1 MNSTYDQ
8 LSNFWL
14 GKKVL
19 VTGHTG
25 FKGSW
30 LAIMLHRLGAN
41 VSGISLEPESQ
52 ENLFA
57 SASIESFT
65 ESFICDIANL
75 ERTRKIVQTIQPEF
89 IFHLAAQ
96 SLVLE
101 SYRTPISNHSTNIM
115 GTANMLE
122 IIRESND
129 IKAAVFIT
137 TDKVYKMEEWVY
149 PYRET
154 DALGGIDPYSASKA
168 ACEILIESYRCSF
181 LNDLKIPIASARA
194 GNVIGG
200 GDWSKNR
207 LIPDAIK
214 HWNDGKELL
223 IRRPQA
229 IRPWQHVIEPLTGYL
244 QLAQSISKNPPL
256 SGPFNFGPNSHDAMS
271 VEDVIKILQH
281 DYVNGKVKFDVASSN
296 FHESGLLT
304 LDISKAKDL
313 LNFKP
318 IWKISS
324 AIAYTAKWY
333 KSYYDGQNAY
343 ELCLADIEKYF
354 NE

>member
-1 MNSTYDQ
+1 MNSMYDQ

-30 LAIMLHRLGAN
+30 LSIMLHRFGAN
-41 VSGISLEPESQ
+41 VSGISLEPEFQ
-52 ENLFA
+52 ENLYS
-57 SASIESFT
+57 SAAIESFT
-65 ESFICDIANL
+65 ESFICDITNL
-75 ERTRKIVQTIQPEF
+75 EATRKIVKTIQPDF

-101 SYRTPISNHSTNIM
+101 SYRKPISNHSTNIM

-122 IIRESND
+122 IIRESNN

-137 TDKVYKMEEWVY
+137 TDKVYKMEEWIY
-149 PYRET
+149 PYREA

-168 ACEILIESYRCSF
+168 ACEILIESYRSSF
-181 LNDLKIPIASARA
+181 LDELNIPIASARA

-214 HWNDGKELL
+214 HWNDNNELL

-244 QLAQSISKNPPL
+244 QLAQSLSDNPKL
-256 SGPFNFGPNSHDAMS
+256 SGPFNFGPNSHDAIS
-271 VEDVIKILQH
+271 VEDVIKAMQT
-281 DYVNGKVKFDVASSN
+281 DYANGKVKLDAASSD
-296 FHESGLLT
+296 FHESGILT
-304 LDISKAKDL
+304 LDISKARDL
-313 LNFKP
+313 LNFEPK
-318 IWKISS
+318 WNVLLAISN
-324 AIAYTAKWY
+324 TAKWY
-333 KSYYDGQNAY
+333 KLYYQGQDAY
-343 ELCLADIEKYF
+343 ELCVSDIEQYF

>member
-1 MNSTYDQ
+1 MSSRYDQ
-8 LSNFWL
+8 LRNFWL

-19 VTGHTG
+19 ITGHTG

-30 LAIMLHRLGAN
+30 LSIILNQLGAV
-41 VSGISLEPESQ
+41 VSGIGLEPEFQ
-52 ENLFA
+52 ENLFS
-57 SASIESFT
+57 SASIESFA
-65 ESFICDIANL
+65 ESFICDITNL
-75 ERTRKIVQTIQPEF
+75 EATRKIVKSIEPEY

-101 SYRTPISNHSTNIM
+101 SYRQPISNHATNIM

-122 IIRESND
+122 IIRESSSID
-129 IKAAVFIT
+129 AAVFIT
-137 TDKVYKMEEWVY
+137 TDKVYKMEEWIY

-168 ACEILIESYRCSF
+168 ACEILIESYRTSF
-181 LNDLKIPIASARA
+181 FDELKIPLASARA

-214 HWNDGKELL
+214 QWNDGEELL
-223 IRRPQA
+223 VRRPQA
-229 IRPWQHVIEPLTGYL
+229 IRPWQHVIEPLIGYL
-244 QLAQSISKNPPL
+244 QLAQAISEDGSL
-256 SGPFNFGPNSHDAMS
+256 SGSFNFGPNAQDAMS
-271 VEDVIKILQH
+271 VKDVIKILQNN
-281 DYVNGKVKFDVASSN
+281 YINGKVKFDASTSN

-304 LDISKAKDL
+304 LDISKAKYL
-313 LNFKP
+313 LNFEPK
-318 IWKISS
+318 WQTSS

-333 KSYYDGQNAY
+333 KSYYAGQDAF
-343 ELCLADIEKYF
+343 ELCLADIEQYF
-354 NE
+354 DE

>member
-8 LSNFWL
+8 LSSFWL

-52 ENLFA
+52 ENLFS
-57 SASIESFT
+57 SAAVESFA
-65 ESFICDIANL
+65 ESYICDISNL
-75 ERTRKIVQTIQPEF
+75 EATRKIVKAIQPEY

-101 SYRTPISNHSTNIM
+101 SYSKPISNHLTNIM

-122 IIRESND
+122 IIRELN
-129 IKAAVFIT
+129 IKSAVFIT

-168 ACEILIESYRCSF
+168 ACEILIESYKGSF

-214 HWNDGKELL
+214 QWNDGKELL
-223 IRRPQA
+223 IRRPNA

-318 IWKISS
+318 KWSISS

-333 KSYYDGQNAY
+333 KSYYEGQNAY
-343 ELCLADIEKYF
+343 ELCLADIEQYF

>member
-1 MNSTYDQ
+1 MNSTYGQ

-52 ENLFA
+52 ENLFT
-57 SASIESFT
+57 SAAIESFT
-65 ESFICDIANL
+65 ESFICDICNL
-75 ERTRKIVQTIQPEF
+75 DATRKIIQNIQPEF

-101 SYRTPISNHSTNIM
+101 SYRKPISNHSTNIM

-122 IIRESND
+122 IIRESNN

-154 DALGGIDPYSASKA
+154 DVLGGIDPYSASKA
-168 ACEILIESYRCSF
+168 ACEILIESYRSSF
-181 LNDLKIPIASARA
+181 LNELKIPIASARA

-214 HWNDGKELL
+214 QWNDGKELL

-229 IRPWQHVIEPLTGYL
+229 LRPWQHVIEPLTGYL
-244 QLAQSISKNPPL
+244 QLAQSMSKNSAF
-256 SGPFNFGPNSHDAMS
+256 SGAFNFGPNSHDAMS
-271 VEDVIKILQH
+271 VEDVIKILQKN
-281 DYVNGKVKFDVASSN
+281 YVNGRIKLDSASSDY
-296 FHESGLLT
+296 HESGLLT

-318 IWKISS
+318 KWQISS
-324 AIAYTAKWY
+324 AISNTAKWY
-333 KSYYDGQNAY
+333 KLYYEGQDAH
-343 ELCLADIEKYF
+343 ELCISDIEQYF